1 MSVIGVVQSHYRE
14 GSYCLI
20 FIIMK
25 AFLHVKLDNI
35 SLRDFL

>member
-14 GSYCLI
+14 GNCLI